1 MKFPNKVIPYR
12 ESVIAKFPI
21 ILQYLE
27 TQDMMPQLL
36 YSKVKSKF
44 SDAGEFIEVLDC
56 LYALGKIEL
65 SEEGALRY
73 AG

>member
-27 TQDMMPQLL
+27 TQDMRPQLL

-44 SDAGEFIEVLDC
+44 SDSGEFIEVLDC

-65 SEEGALRY
+65 SDEGALRY